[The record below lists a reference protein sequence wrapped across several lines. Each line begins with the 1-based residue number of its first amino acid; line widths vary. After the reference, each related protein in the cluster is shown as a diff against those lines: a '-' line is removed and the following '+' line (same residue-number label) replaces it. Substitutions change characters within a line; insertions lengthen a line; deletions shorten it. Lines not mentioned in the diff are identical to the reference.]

1 MAYDF
6 SADAFDGLQFVSQSP
21 VRVTFML
28 ELSENGPMSRC
39 DLRETVDASRTTVSR
54 NLDAL
59 VARGWVDEAG
69 ATYRVTPGGE
79 LRASALESYLS
90 TAEAADRLEPF
101 FRWFPM
107 DGVEVEWEWFLD
119 AAVYPSTSADPYAP
133 VDRHAERLE
142 TAERLH
148 ALLPEV
154 GLRPM
159 QSIGRERDDFEH
171 ELVVSPSVAE
181 TLRSERK
188 YVEERAALD
197 ERGRVSFYVSEE
209 PIRTYVGLF
218 EDDVQIGVSDGDGV
232 PRALV
237 ETDDE
242 RVRRWARE
250 TYDRHRSDAELLC

>member
-1 MAYDF
+1 MEQEF
-6 SADAFDGLQFVSQSP
+6 SAGAFDGLQFVSQSP
-21 VRVTFML
+21 VRVTFLL
-28 ELSENGPMSRC
+28 ELADNGPMSRY
-39 DLRETVDASRTTVSR
+39 DLREAVDASRTTVSR

-59 VARGWVDEAG
+59 VARGWVTEAG
-69 ATYRVTPGGE
+69 TSYRATPGGE
-79 LRASALESYLS
+79 LRATALESYLS

-101 FRWFPM
+101 FRWFPA
-107 DGVEVEWEWFLD
+107 DDAGVEWEWFLD
-119 AAVYPSTSADPYAP
+119 ADVYPSTSADPYAP
-133 VDRHAERLE
+133 VDRHAERLK
-142 TAERLH
+142 TAERLYG
-148 ALLPEV
+148 LLPQV

-159 QSIGRERDDFEH
+159 QSIGRERGDFEH

-181 TLRSERK
+181 TLRSEQK

-197 ERGRVSFYVSEE
+197 ERGSVTFYVSEE

-218 EDDVQIGVSDGDGV
+218 EDDVQIGVSDEGGV

-250 TYDRHRSDAELLC
+250 TYERHRTDAEPLA